1 MSAQL
6 TITPLCAE
14 RLRALLAA
22 TPDAGP
28 EAGLRIDVVQGG
40 CSGHQYRLA
49 LDVADA
55 DDVVTVIDG
64 VRVFTSRESARFVRG
79 ASVDFRGES
88 FHVDNP
94 NVVYGCGCGNS
105 FVLRDEEERPSAALA

>member
-1 MSAQL
+1 MSDQL
-6 TITPLCAE
+6 TITPSCAE

-22 TPDAGP
+22 QPDADPG
-28 EAGLRIDVVQGG
+28 AGLRIDVVQGG

-49 LDVADA
+49 LDVPDD
-55 DDVVTVIDG
+55 DDVVTVLDG
-64 VRVFTSRESARFVRG
+64 VRIFTGAETLRFVRG
-79 ASVDFRGES
+79 ASVDFRGEA

-105 FVLRDEEERPSAALA
+105 FVLREDAESVA